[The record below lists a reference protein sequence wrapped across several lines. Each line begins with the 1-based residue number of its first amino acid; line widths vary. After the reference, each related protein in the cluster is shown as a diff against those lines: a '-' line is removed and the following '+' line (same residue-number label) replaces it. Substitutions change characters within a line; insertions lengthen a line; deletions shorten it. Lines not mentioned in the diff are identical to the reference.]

1 VAEVRP
7 CRESASSR
15 SERGALT
22 DNHIEEPLED
32 RPTFVP
38 LATWIERPVDEMRR
52 RARAFY
58 ENMNRRRTVRDYS
71 ARPVPR
77 DVIEDCIRTA
87 GTAPSGAHMQ
97 PWHFVVVTDPTVRRR
112 IRLAA
117 EAEEREFYSGR
128 APDDWLEALAH
139 LGTDAEKPFLETAS
153 CLIVV
158 FARRYGLDFEGERR
172 KHYYVQESVGIAT
185 GMLIAALHEAGLATL
200 THTPSPMGF
209 LSSVLDR
216 PENERPFLILVAG
229 YPAPDA
235 RVPDLHRQPL
245 DGIATFVGD
254 ALIQD

>member
-1 VAEVRP
+1 M
-7 CRESASSR
+7 
-15 SERGALT
+15 T
-22 DNHIEEPLED
+22 DDQIGEPMED
-32 RPTFVP
+32 RPDFVP
-38 LATWIERPVDEMRR
+38 LSTWIERPVDEMRS

-58 ENMNRRRTVRDYS
+58 ENMNRRRTVRDFLT
-71 ARPVPR
+71 RPVPR

-128 APDDWLEALAH
+128 APDEWLEALAH

-153 CLIVV
+153 CLIVI
-158 FARRYGLDFEGERR
+158 FARRYGSGPKGERR

-229 YPAPDA
+229 YPAPGA
-235 RVPDLHRQPL
+235 RVPDLNRLPL
-245 DGIATFVGD
+245 DGIATFIEDEPVED
-254 ALIQD
+254 